1 MKNQPADVLIEELKA
16 FCKARRG
23 RVGELAKALEVPS
36 EQVSNWLHGRFNPLP
51 DTRAGMASWLEA
63 ARSQEKAELEEAAS
77 RSRSL
82 VNSLRRPADQ
92 IPPSK

>member
-1 MKNQPADVLIEELKA
+1 MKDSPPDVLIEELTI

-36 EQVSNWLHGRFNPLP
+36 ERVSNWLHGRYSPLP
-51 DTRAGMASWLEA
+51 ENRARMASWLEA
-63 ARSQEKAELEEAAS
+63 ARALEKAELEAAAA

-82 VNSLRRPADQ
+82 VNSLRL
-92 IPPSK
+92 PS

>member
-1 MKNQPADVLIEELKA
+1 MKDSTPDVLIEELKI

-36 EQVSNWLHGRFNPLP
+36 ERVSNWLHGRYSPLP
-51 DTRAGMASWLEA
+51 ETRESMRTWLEA
-63 ARSQEKAELEEAAS
+63 ARSQEKAELEAAAA

-82 VNSLRRPADQ
+82 VNSLRLPC
-92 IPPSK
+92 

>member
-1 MKNQPADVLIEELKA
+1 MKDSAPDVLIEELTI

-36 EQVSNWLHGRFNPLP
+36 ERVSNWLHGRYSPLP
-51 DTRAGMASWLEA
+51 ENRARMASWLEA
-63 ARSQEKAELEEAAS
+63 ARALEKAELEAAAA

-82 VNSLRRPADQ
+82 VNSLRL
-92 IPPSK
+92 PS